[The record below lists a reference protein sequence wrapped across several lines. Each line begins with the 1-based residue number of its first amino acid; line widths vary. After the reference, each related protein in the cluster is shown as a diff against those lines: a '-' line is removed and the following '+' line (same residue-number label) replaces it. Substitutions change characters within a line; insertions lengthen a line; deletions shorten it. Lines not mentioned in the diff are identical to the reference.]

1 VPSVSPFRALRYDE
15 TTAGPLTDLVAPPYD
30 VIDDVARREY
40 LARSPYNVV
49 HLTLPES
56 EEAAATA
63 LADWR
68 GRGVLHR
75 EEEPALWFI
84 AQDYT
89 GPDAVARTREGIA
102 GSIEVTP
109 YAEGKVLPHE
119 RTHPGPKEGRLRI
132 LRATRTQLEPIFLL
146 YDADPP
152 LSAPDGPPEMDVEEG
167 GVRTRV
173 WRLPG
178 AELEIDTPF
187 LVADGHHR
195 YETAVAFREE
205 DPSATHTFAVLVS
218 LRSPGLEIFPTHR
231 TVPRIAAEPALTPTD
246 GWDRS
251 ALALYRGGEYFR
263 VDSHDELD
271 ARAVERFA
279 AEGVGYTP
287 YAEEAIAAVDRGEAE
302 AAFLVRPTTVAQVA
316 AFAARG
322 ETMPQKSTF
331 FYPKLT
337 SGLLLYPL

>member
-1 VPSVSPFRALRYDE
+1 MPCVSPFRALRYDE
-15 TTAGPLTDLVAPPYD
+15 TVAGPLPELVAPPYD
-30 VIDDVARREY
+30 VIDDEARRDY
-40 LARSPYNVV
+40 LGRSPYNVV

-56 EEAAATA
+56 DEAAAAA

-68 GRGVLHR
+68 TRGVLR
-75 EEEPALWFI
+75 RDEDPALWFV

-89 GPDAVARTREGIA
+89 GPDGVARTREGVA
-102 GSIEVTP
+102 GSVEASP
-109 YAEGKVLPHE
+109 YGDGQVLPHE
-119 RTHPGPKEGRLRI
+119 RTHAGPKEGRLRI

-146 YDADPP
+146 YDDDPP
-152 LSAPDGPPEMDVEEG
+152 VAAPDGVPELDVDEG

-173 WRLPG
+173 WRLP
-178 AELEIDTPF
+178 AEEFDIDTPF
-187 LVADGHHR
+187 LIADGHHR
-195 YETAVAFREE
+195 YETAVAFRAE

-218 LRSPGLEIFPTHR
+218 SRSPGLEIFPTHR
-231 TVPRIAAEPALTPTD
+231 TVPRLAAEPPLTATD
-246 GWDRS
+246 GWDKG
-251 ALALYRGGEYFR
+251 ALALYRHGEYFR
-263 VDSHDELD
+263 VDSADELD

-279 AEGVGYTP
+279 PDGVGYTP
-287 YAEEAIAAVDRGEAE
+287 YAEEAVATVDRGEAE

-316 AFAARG
+316 AFAGRG